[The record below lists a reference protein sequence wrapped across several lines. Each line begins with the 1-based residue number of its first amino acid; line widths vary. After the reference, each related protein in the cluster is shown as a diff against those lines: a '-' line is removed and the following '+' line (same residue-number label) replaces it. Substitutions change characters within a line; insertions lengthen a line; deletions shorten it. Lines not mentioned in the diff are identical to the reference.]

1 MSPGAR
7 APVSATRAF
16 ACGSAGGAHASHDV
30 GVQASSRM
38 HSLYQFV
45 SDLFPPSVE
54 NACSHLAAMGA
65 PVGLNARSQSA
76 EICERPGFIIQV

>member
-1 MSPGAR
+1 MN
-7 APVSATRAF
+7 
-16 ACGSAGGAHASHDV
+16 
-30 GVQASSRM
+30 
-38 HSLYQFV
+38 SLYQFV
-45 SDLFPPSVE
+45 SHVFPPSVE